1 MMERTYEVTLTVD
14 GKETTRRVAARQSL
28 ADFLRE
34 ELGLTGTHVGCEQG
48 VCGACTVRFD
58 GAQIRACLM
67 FAVQADGA
75 QVDTVEGLTESGGLS
90 ALQEAFHRNNALQC
104 GFCTPGMLI
113 AASDLLARNPA
124 PSRDEIR
131 AGLSGNYCRCTGYH
145 AIVDAVAEAAEAG
158 KGGEQ

>member
-1 MMERTYEVTLTVD
+1 MEPIHEITLTVD
-14 GKETTRRVAARQSL
+14 GERTTRRVTARRSL

-34 ELGLTGTHVGCEQG
+34 DLGLTGTHVGCEQG
-48 VCGACTVRFD
+48 GCGACTVRFN
-58 GAQIRACLM
+58 GEQIRACLM

-75 QVDTVEGLTESGGLS
+75 RVDTVEGLTKTGDLNR
-90 ALQEAFHRNNALQC
+90 LQEAFHRNNALQC

-113 AASDLLARNPA
+113 AASDLLTRNPD

-145 AIVDAVAEAAEAG
+145 AIVDAVAEAAHTG
-158 KGGEQ
+158 KGAEQ